1 MPEKSK
7 EIKGWEL
14 TVRLHRVQQV
24 ACTRTKNLPQVPGFS
39 IRRDR
44 FVRQQ
49 TKIRTYAR
57 VQSLNNVDT
66 GTSVDLQ
73 YQCKPPWL
81 EPVKLTVVPTRS
93 QGLQRAELEEICGRF
108 KCPRLLTVEL
118 ALDFGEGSEVDRSFV
133 LRHGLFGRSQPVGG
147 RLFRDLRFGTR
158 HSDTMVRAYKRPETK
173 SYRVEIELHSS
184 WLRRFGI
191 TQPSDLS
198 KLPHLLCFSRINF
211 VAIDWDALADH
222 LRRKGLPASA
232 LNSARSQAYSIH
244 RALSLLRSE
253 IGLVNVHRFLS
264 PLRIN
269 TVIKRELEDWANRW
283 RNSLHTSL

>member
-1 MPEKSK
+1 MPETSK

-14 TVRLHRVQQV
+14 TVRLHRVQSV
-24 ACTRTKNLPQVPGFS
+24 ASTFNKQLPPLPGFS
-39 IRRDR
+39 ICRDR

-57 VQSLNNVDT
+57 VQSLKNVDT

-133 LRHGLFGRSQPVGG
+133 LRHGLFGRSQPMGG

-158 HSDTMVRAYKRPETK
+158 HSETMVRAYKRPETR
-173 SYRVEIELHSS
+173 SYRVEFELHSA

-191 TQPSDLS
+191 TQPSNLS
-198 KLPHLLCFSRINF
+198 KLSHLLCFSRINF
-211 VAIDWDALADH
+211 VAIDWDALVDH

-244 RALSLLRSE
+244 RALTVLRGE

-269 TVIKRELEDWANRW
+269 TVIKRALEDWANRW
-283 RNSLHTSL
+283 RNSLGTGL